1 MTTLNVVL
9 DEMISPTETGVSRSS
24 RELTRALI
32 THAPNACFVEGIISS
47 STEREYRLVEETLP
61 GLQGLFKSALTRRD
75 LTAAWQHG
83 FTPVPSGMIHA
94 PSLFAPLR
102 NHDRVNTRGS
112 QIVATIHDVS
122 AWTHPEVLSP
132 RTVSWTK
139 AMAQR
144 ALKYADAI
152 VVPTH
157 AIAAELATVLDFGDR
172 VRVIGGA
179 VSPSLE
185 LPADADRVAEKLGLP
200 ESYLLAMGRLGAGNG
215 IEQLLEALALP
226 EAGELPLLVV
236 DGDEASDALQAAA
249 RAAGLGAGRVTA
261 VGRVSDAEL
270 SVLFDRATAFVYPNL
285 TNGFGMPMLEAFR
298 FGTPVIHSGTPSLL
312 EIASDA
318 GLAVSTDDLTMF
330 PRLLADA
337 IADVAADG
345 ELRRRLSIVGSDR
358 AKLFSWRGSAEAV
371 WQLHADL

>member
-9 DEMISPTETGVSRSS
+9 DEMLSPIETGVSRYS

-32 THAPNACFVEGIISS
+32 THAPPACFVEGIISA
-47 STEREYRLVEETLP
+47 STEAEYRLVEETLP
-61 GLQGLFKSALTRRD
+61 GLQGLFKSALTHRD

-112 QIVATIHDVS
+112 QVAVTIHDAT
-122 AWTHPEVLSP
+122 AWTHPELLPS

-157 AIAAELATVLDFGDR
+157 AVAAELATIFDFGDR
-172 VRVIGGA
+172 IRVIGGA

-185 LPADADRVAEKLGLP
+185 VPADADRVAEELKLP
-200 ESYLLAMGRLGAGNG
+200 ERYLLAMGRLGAGNG
-215 IEQLLEALALP
+215 IEQLLEALARP
-226 EAGELPLLVV
+226 ESGELPVLVI
-236 DGDEASDALQAAA
+236 DGDDGSGALLS
-249 RAAGLGAGRVTA
+249 AAGAAGVTPGRVTA
-261 VGRVSDAEL
+261 VGPVRDAAL
-270 SVLFDRATAFVYPNL
+270 SVLLDRATAFVYPNL

-298 FGTPVIHSGTPSLL
+298 FGTSVVHSGTPSLL
-312 EIASDA
+312 EVAGDA
-318 GLAVSTDDLTMF
+318 GLAVAIDDPAMF

-337 IADVAADG
+337 IAEVVGDG
-345 ELRRRLSIVGSDR
+345 ELRRRLSILGSDR

>member
-9 DEMISPTETGVSRSS
+9 DEMLSPIETGVSRYS

-32 THAPNACFVEGIISS
+32 RHAPPACFVEGIISS
-47 STEREYRLVEETLP
+47 STEQEYQLVAETLP
-61 GLQGLFKSALTRRD
+61 GLQGLFKSALARRD
-75 LTAAWQHG
+75 LRAAWQHG
-83 FTPVPSGMIHA
+83 FTPVPTGMIHA

-102 NHDRVNTRGS
+102 NHDRVHTRGN
-112 QIVATIHDVS
+112 QVAVTIHEAT
-122 AWTHPEVLSP
+122 AWSHPEFLSS

-144 ALKYADAI
+144 AFKYADAV

-157 AIAAELATVLDFGDR
+157 AVAAELATVLDFGDR
-172 VRVIGGA
+172 IRVIGGA

-185 LPADADRVAEKLGLP
+185 LPADADRVAEEQGLP
-200 ESYLLAMGRLGAGNG
+200 ERYLLAMGRIGAGNG
-215 IEQLLEALALP
+215 IEQILDALARP
-226 EAGELPLLVV
+226 EAGDIPLLVV
-236 DGDEASDALQAAA
+236 GGDEPSGALQSAAS
-249 RAAGLGAGRVTA
+249 AAGLVPERVTA
-261 VGRVSDAEL
+261 IGQVPDAL
-270 SVLFDRATAFVYPNL
+270 LGVLFDRALAFVYPKL

-298 FGTPVIHSGTPSLL
+298 FGTPVIHSATPSLL
-312 EIASDA
+312 EVAGDA
-318 GLAVSTDDLTMF
+318 GLAVSIDDLTIF

-337 IADVAADG
+337 VAEVIADG
-345 ELRRRLSIVGSDR
+345 ELRRRLAILGSDR

>member
-9 DEMISPTETGVSRSS
+9 DEMLSPVETGVSRYS

-32 THAPNACFVEGIISS
+32 TYAPPACLVEGIVSA
-47 STEREYRLVEETLP
+47 STEQEYQVIEESLP
-61 GLQGLFKSALTRRD
+61 GLHGLFKSALARRD

-94 PSLFAPLR
+94 PSLLAPLR
-102 NHDRVNTRGS
+102 NHDRVHARGN
-112 QIVATIHDVS
+112 QVAVTIHDVT
-122 AWTHPEVLSP
+122 AWTHPELLPS

-157 AIAAELATVLDFGDR
+157 AVAAELGTILDFGDR

-179 VSPSLE
+179 VSSSLE
-185 LPADADRVAEKLGLP
+185 LPADADRVAEELALP
-200 ESYLLAMGRLGAGNG
+200 ERFLLAMGRTGAGNG
-215 IEQLLEALALP
+215 IEQLLDALARP
-226 EAGELPLLVV
+226 EAGEIPLLVV
-236 DGDEASDALQAAA
+236 DGDVPSGALQTAAL
-249 RAAGLGAGRVTA
+249 AAGLAPGRVTPI
-261 VGRVSDAEL
+261 GQVSDAEL

-298 FGTPVIHSGTPSLL
+298 FGTPVIHSATPSLL
-312 EIASDA
+312 EVAGDA
-318 GLAVSTDDLTMF
+318 GLAVAIDDPALF
-330 PRLLADA
+330 SRQLADA
-337 IADVAADG
+337 IAEVLADG
-345 ELRRRLSIVGSDR
+345 ELRRRLAILGSDR
-358 AKLFSWRGSAEAV
+358 AKLFSWRGSAESV

>member
-1 MTTLNVVL
+1 MTTLSVVL
-9 DEMISPTETGVSRSS
+9 DEMLSPIETGVSRYS

-32 THAPNACFVEGIISS
+32 TYAPPSCYVEGIVSA
-47 STEREYRLVEETLP
+47 STEQEYQLIDESLP
-61 GLQGLFKSALTRRD
+61 GLRGMFKSALTHRD

-102 NHDRVNTRGS
+102 NHDRVHARGN
-112 QIVATIHDVS
+112 QVAVTIHDVT
-122 AWTHPEVLSP
+122 AWTHPELLPS

-144 ALKYADAI
+144 ALKYADAV

-157 AIAAELATVLDFGDR
+157 ALAAELATVLDFGDR

-179 VSPSLE
+179 VSPRLA
-185 LPADADRVAEKLGLP
+185 LPADADRVAEELGLP
-200 ESYLLAMGRLGAGNG
+200 ERYLLAMGRIGAGNG
-215 IEQLLEALALP
+215 IEQLLDALARP
-226 EAGELPLLVV
+226 EAGDIPLLVV
-236 DGDEASDALQAAA
+236 DGDEPSGALQSAAS
-249 RAAGLGAGRVTA
+249 AAGLVPGRVTA
-261 VGRVSDAEL
+261 ISQVPDESL
-270 SVLFDRATAFVYPNL
+270 SVLFDRATAFIYPNL

-298 FGTPVIHSGTPSLL
+298 FGTPVIHSATPSLI
-312 EIASDA
+312 EVAGDA
-318 GLAVSTDDLTMF
+318 GLTVSIDDLAIF

-337 IADVAADG
+337 IAEVVADG
-345 ELRRRLSIVGSDR
+345 ELRRRLAILGSDR

>member
-1 MTTLNVVL
+1 MTTLNLVL
-9 DEMISPTETGVSRSS
+9 DELLTDTPSGLSVYTS
-24 RELTRALI
+24 ELGRALLQY
-32 THAPNACFVEGIISS
+32 APAGCYVEGIVASS
-47 STEREYRLVEETLP
+47 PERDYERIDETLP
-61 GLQGLFKSALTRRD
+61 GLRGLFKSALSRRD

-102 NHDRVNTRGS
+102 NHDRVNTRGN
-112 QIVATIHDVS
+112 QVAVTIHGAT
-122 AWTHPEVLSP
+122 AWTHPEFLPS
-132 RTVSWTK
+132 RTVSWTR

-157 AIAAELATVLDFGDR
+157 AIADELSTILDFGDR

-179 VSPSLE
+179 VSARLE
-185 LPADADRVAEKLGLP
+185 IPADADRVAGELGLP
-200 ESYLLAMGRLGAGNG
+200 ERYLLAMGRVGAGNG
-215 IEQLLEALALP
+215 IEQLLEALARP
-226 EAGELPLLVV
+226 ETAEIALLVV
-236 DGDEASDALQAAA
+236 NGDDDADSLTSAAV
-249 RAAGLGAGRVTA
+249 AAGVA
-261 VGRVSDAEL
+261 VGRVRAVGPVSDAAL

-298 FGTPVIHSGTPSLL
+298 FGTPVLHAATPSLL
-312 EIASDA
+312 EVAGDA
-318 GLAVSTDDLTMF
+318 GLAVAIDDTARF

-337 IADVAADG
+337 VAEVVADG
-345 ELRRRLSIVGSDR
+345 ELRRRLAILGSDR
-358 AKLFSWRGSAEAV
+358 ARLFSWRGAAEAV